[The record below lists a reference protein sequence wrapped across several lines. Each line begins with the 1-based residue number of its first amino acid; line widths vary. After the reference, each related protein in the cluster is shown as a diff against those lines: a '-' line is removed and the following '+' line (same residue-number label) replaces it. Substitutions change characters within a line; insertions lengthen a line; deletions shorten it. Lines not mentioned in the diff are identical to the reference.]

1 MSSLVDGQTI
11 TRIVDGN
18 IFEITSYRNMI
29 FINGFPVTVEQWN
42 QALAGET
49 VIILYKGKQATLVF
63 EESNMLFN
71 GKSITDGSSVSNHIS
86 YGSSSSSSSSRS
98 SGSSSSSSSSRS
110 SGSSS
115 SSSRNIG
122 SSSSSSSSSGL
133 SSGSSSSSSR
143 NTGSLSSSGL
153 NSKSWSSSS
162 GPGELLLRFKLKWLS
177 FFLPVL
183 SVLFL

>member
-98 SGSSSSSSSSRS
+98 SGSSSSSS
-110 SGSSS
+110 
-115 SSSRNIG
+115 RNIG
-122 SSSSSSSSSGL
+122 SSSSSSSSLGL